1 MSFKTKLLFGSAI
14 FSWLMAFLSWRF
26 AHPDEIILDWILVA
40 LVLTVSYMYVEQK
53 KLGMKR
59 LTSPENFR

>member
-1 MSFKTKLLFGSAI
+1 MSFKTKLLFGGAL

-26 AHPDEIILDWILVA
+26 AHPDEITLDWIFVA
-40 LVLTVSYMYVEQK
+40 LILTVSYMYIEEK

>member
-1 MSFKTKLLFGSAI
+1 MSFKTKLLFGGAL
-14 FSWLMAFLSWRF
+14 FSWFMAFLSWRF
-26 AHPDEIILDWILVA
+26 AHADDITLDWIFIA
-40 LVLTVSYMYVEQK
+40 LILTVSYMYIEEK

>member
-1 MSFKTKLLFGSAI
+1 MSFKTKLLFSSAI

-26 AHPDEIILDWILVA
+26 VYPDEIILDWILVA
-40 LVLTVSYMYVEQK
+40 LVLTVSYMYIEQK
-53 KLGMKR
+53 KLGMRR

>member
-1 MSFKTKLLFGSAI
+1 
-14 FSWLMAFLSWRF
+14 MAFLSWRF

-40 LVLTVSYMYVEQK
+40 LVLTVSYMYIEEK
-53 KLGMKR
+53 KLGMRR